1 MLSPDSSRLTVAE
14 YLERERRSEGKSEFL
29 NGEIF
34 AMTGASRPHN
44 LISLNVGAEL
54 RVQLKQ
60 RPCEVYVSD
69 MRVKVSVTGLYTYP
83 DVVVACGEPTF
94 EDAEV
99 DTLLNPVLL
108 VEVLSRT
115 TADYDRGE
123 KFEHYRRLPSL
134 REYLLVAQHRRQVMQ
149 YVRQAD
155 NAWLLT
161 ETGESGDSLYL
172 PSLDCHLLLAEVY
185 AKVQFADQGALR

>member
-14 YLERERRSEGKSEFL
+14 YLERERRSESKSEFL
-29 NGEIF
+29 DGEIF

-44 LISLNVGAEL
+44 LISANITGEL
-54 RVQLKQ
+54 RSQLKQ

-83 DVVVACGEPTF
+83 DVVVACGEPAF

-99 DTLLNPVLL
+99 DTLLNPVLI
-108 VEVLSRT
+108 VEVLSKT
-115 TADYDRGE
+115 TADYDRGG

-134 REYLLVAQHRRQVMQ
+134 REYLLVAQHQCHVMQ
-149 YVRQAD
+149 YVRQSD
-155 NAWLLT
+155 NGWLLT
-161 ETGESGDSLYL
+161 EIRDIGGSLYL
-172 PSLDCHLLLAEVY
+172 SSIDCHLLLAEIY
-185 AKVQFADQGALR
+185 AKVRFADQGATG